1 MAECDS
7 TETPV
12 IPSLRVLI
20 RCADVVRDSVIDS
33 IIFTGGFVA
42 ESPNLRWCVIGLT
55 EERLA
60 QQEDAGEEKEEGD
73 QAEGGAGCGHG

>member
-1 MAECDS
+1 M
-7 TETPV
+7 
-12 IPSLRVLI
+12 LI
-20 RCADVVRDSVIDS
+20 RCAGCVWDSVIDS

-42 ESPNLRWCVIGLT
+42 ESPNLRWGEIGLT

-73 QAEGGAGCGHG
+73 QAEGSGGCGHC